1 MNRIM
6 IVGASL
12 AGLRTAEA
20 LRDEGFAGE
29 LTVIG
34 DEPHAPYDRPPLSK
48 AVLSG
53 WLSTGHVTLP
63 RLRDVAADWLLGVA
77 ATGLDLRERHV
88 RLADGR
94 RVDFDGLVIATG
106 TRARPWPAPEEAAL
120 RGVHMLRSRDDAD
133 RLRTDL
139 AAGPERVLVIGG
151 GFTGS
156 EVAGGC
162 RELGLDVT
170 LTHRGAAPMSS
181 ARGGTVARF
190 AADVQR
196 AAGVDLRLGTT
207 VTKLDA
213 TGRLRRAWLSDGTA
227 VDVDVAVIA
236 LGAVSNVEWLA
247 DSGLMADARGAVCDT
262 TCRALTEDGSV
273 ADGVFVAG
281 DVARWPHPLYPGN
294 LVRLD
299 HWGNA
304 VSQAKTVAHN
314 MTHGGHR
321 RHDELPAFWSNQFG
335 VNLKSVGLPTYGDEV
350 VITQGSLSDTK
361 FVAVYG
367 RDGRTVAAVAVNAP
381 RQLDGYAELITA
393 GTPFPPAINAPDG
406 PAYPSIVDAEFP
418 QPLVA
423 AVR

>member
-1 MNRIM
+1 MNRIV

-12 AGLRTAEA
+12 AGLRAAEA
-20 LRDEGFAGE
+20 LRDEGFDGE
-29 LTVIG
+29 LTLIG

-53 WLSTGHVTLP
+53 WLGTDHVTLP
-63 RLRDVAADWLLGVA
+63 RLRDVNASWLLGVA
-77 ATGLDLRERHV
+77 ATGLDLRERYV

-94 RVDFDGLVIATG
+94 RIDFDGLVIATG
-106 TRARPWPAPEEAAL
+106 TRARPWPMADEAAL
-120 RGVHMLRSRDDAD
+120 RGVHVLRGRDDAD

-139 AAGPERVLVIGG
+139 ALSPKRVLVIGG

-156 EVAGGC
+156 EVAGSC

-170 LTHRGAAPMSS
+170 LTHRGPAPMSS
-181 ARGGTVARF
+181 ALGGTVARF

-196 AAGVDLRLGTT
+196 AAGVDLRLETT
-207 VTKLDA
+207 VTKLDG
-213 TGRLRRAWLSDGTA
+213 TGHLHRAWLSDGTA
-227 VDVDVAVIA
+227 VDADVAVIA

-247 DSGLMADARGAVCDT
+247 GSGLLADARGAVCDT
-262 TCRALTEDGSV
+262 TCRALTEDGVV

-281 DVARWPHPLYPGN
+281 DVARWPHPLYPGD

-304 VSQAKTVAHN
+304 ISQARTVAHN
-314 MTHGGHR
+314 LVHGGHR

-350 VITQGSLSDTK
+350 MITQGSLPANK

-381 RQLDGYAELITA
+381 RQLDGYADLITA
-393 GTPFPPAINAPDG
+393 GTPFPPVINAPDG
-406 PAYPSIVDAEFP
+406 PAVPSIVDADFP